1 MSERNVMNYKNT
13 MHVFLSLTLCEEL
26 EEPFC
31 LPAPSPSLKT
41 GLSGHDSRLLKVAPM
56 RPLNPQILV
65 WGPSGDENS
74 WSMSIISQDEKA
86 VIFGLGCLRG
96 FQTRCMS
103 QMGEKGTCHPFKMKI
118 Y

>member
-26 EEPFC
+26 EERFC

-103 QMGEKGTCHPFKMKI
+103 QMGEKGTCHPFK
-118 Y
+118 